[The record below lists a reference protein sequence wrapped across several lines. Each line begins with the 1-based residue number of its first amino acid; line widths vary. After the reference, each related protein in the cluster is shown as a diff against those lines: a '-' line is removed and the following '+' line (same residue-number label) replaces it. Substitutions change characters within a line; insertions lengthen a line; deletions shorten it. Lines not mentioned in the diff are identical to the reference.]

1 MPPGFDFIIMIVLF
15 GAVVYFLMIR
25 PQQRKMR
32 EHQATIDALEP
43 GARIMLTSGIFGT
56 IRHIAE
62 TQAIVELAP
71 GIEVTIVKQ
80 AIARVARED
89 EEEFE
94 FTDEVIEEAAPETPP
109 EETGVAAEEHVEA
122 AEEIPATDKN

>member
-109 EETGVAAEEHVEA
+109 GETGVAAEESVEA